1 MNSHGTV
8 LIVEDEE
15 NLRDLLKMVL
25 EESGIKVFV
34 AVDGM
39 EAVEI
44 FTAHKDEIKVVLT
57 DLGLPRL
64 GGWEAFLKMR
74 ELNPELKGILASG
87 YFNPEVRTEI
97 IKSGARD
104 FIQKPYNSGQ
114 IVKMMQDLLRETA

>member
-1 MNSHGTV
+1 VNSHGTV

-104 FIQKPYNSGQ
+104 FIQKPYNSAQ
-114 IVKMMQDLLRETA
+114 VVALIHELLDETK